1 MKKLLLTLLF
11 TIFCAG
17 ILAFSIRGISGNPT
31 SNSLNQL
38 SWKESGPFE
47 LSPERGRFALTY
59 SLVEDKSA
67 SFSIPLAK
75 FVIPDLGYING
86 KYVSLFAPG
95 ISFLIIPGY
104 WLGRFF
110 GISQVGTYAIISLF
124 ALANV
129 LLIRAIANRLGAS
142 LLAST
147 IASIIFIFA
156 TPAFSYAVS
165 LYQHHVSTFLIL
177 LSIYILVRF
186 RGLWPLLFIWGLCA
200 ASVLIDYPN
209 LFLMFPIGL
218 YALGRFVYVE
228 NEENRIK
235 INLKLLGFLT
245 FITALIPLSFFL
257 LFNKISYGN
266 PLQFSG
272 TVPSVLAIDGDGKPT
287 VPTQSGSENAEKF
300 IDPQSQNKSA
310 IRFFKTRNMLLG
322 LNTHFLSPDR
332 GIIFYT
338 PVILFGILG
347 TFVLYKKQRNF
358 VVLLLSIA
366 CVDVVLYSMW
376 GDPWGGWAFGSRY
389 LIPSYAIMS
398 IFVAFALCTW
408 RKKTLF
414 LILFFVIAS
423 YSSGVNTLGAV
434 TTNRIPPKPEVLFLE
449 KISNTEQK
457 YTFMRNVTDLNQN
470 KVKSFV
476 FRMFYKEKISAW
488 QYYRMIVTTLILTLA
503 AMLSYYRFFSKE
515 KIDD

>member
-11 TIFCAG
+11 TFFCAS
-17 ILAFSIRGISGNPT
+17 ILAFSIRGIGGNPT
-31 SNSLNQL
+31 SKSLNQQ
-38 SWKESGPFE
+38 SWKEFGPFE

-59 SLVEDKSA
+59 SLVEDKSF
-67 SFSIPLAK
+67 SFSIPLAA
-75 FVIPDLGYING
+75 FVIPDLGFING

-95 ISFLIIPGY
+95 VSYLVMPGY
-104 WLGRFF
+104 WLGSYF
-110 GISQVGTYAIISLF
+110 GISQVGTYAVISLF

-129 LLIRAIANRLGAS
+129 LLIRAIAIRLGAS
-142 LLAST
+142 ILAST
-147 IASIIFIFA
+147 IASMIFIFA
-156 TPAFSYAVS
+156 TPAFPYAVS

-177 LSIYILVRF
+177 SSIYILVRF
-186 RGLWPLLFIWGLCA
+186 SGLWPLLLIWGLCA
-200 ASVLIDYPN
+200 ASVPIDYPN

-218 YALGRFVYVE
+218 YALGRFIYVE
-228 NEENRIK
+228 NEENKIK
-235 INLKLLGFLT
+235 INLKLLGFVT
-245 FITALIPLSFFL
+245 FITALIPLTFFL
-257 LFNKISYGN
+257 LFNKMSYGN
-266 PLQFSG
+266 SLQFSG
-272 TVPSVLAIDGDGKPT
+272 TVPSVLAIDAEGKPS
-287 VPTQSGSENAEKF
+287 VPAQNGTRDIEKYT
-300 IDPQSQNKSA
+300 DPQTQNKSA
-310 IRFFKTRNMLLG
+310 LQFFKTRNMLLG

-457 YTFMRNVTDLNQN
+457 YTFIRNVTDLNQN

-488 QYYRMIVTTLILTLA
+488 QYYRMIETTLILTLA